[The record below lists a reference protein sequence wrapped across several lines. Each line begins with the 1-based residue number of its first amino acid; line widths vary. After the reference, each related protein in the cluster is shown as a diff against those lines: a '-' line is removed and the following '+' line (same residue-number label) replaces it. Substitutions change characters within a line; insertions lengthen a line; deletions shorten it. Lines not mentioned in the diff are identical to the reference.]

1 MGVSYVKI
9 PSLLLGVCF
18 SLGRIGGSSS
28 GRDPGGGG
36 GRRDGGGGRN
46 GPLGGGPGGVCNGPC
61 PGAHGFA
68 LAERP
73 LCFAWKSSK
82 VSTMAASG
90 NCKLN
95 ARLKHGCCMSSN
107 LICEL
112 RSLMWIGNIVIDA
125 IIINLTDLSDDN
137 LSCIVCT

>member
-18 SLGRIGGSSS
+18 SLGRGG
-28 GRDPGGGG
+28 DGG
-36 GRRDGGGGRN
+36 GRDGGDGRRRN
-46 GPLGGGPGGVCNGPC
+46 GSLGGGPGGVRNGPC